1 MYYAGMSWGE
11 NQGELFSSVKCN
23 NLCMYNNGHNV
34 HYEQVRK
41 PKQSKVKE
49 IIVIGNWRGS

>member
-1 MYYAGMSWGE
+1 
-11 NQGELFSSVKCN
+11 
-23 NLCMYNNGHNV
+23 MYNNGHNV

-49 IIVIGNWRGS
+49 IIVIGN